1 MDVLE
6 VELVFRGIVRWIRR
20 KKGASTSD
28 GLCALRSV
36 SALSSGSGVKSENSD
51 SDSEPAVQVGEA

>member
-20 KKGASTSD
+20 KEGASD

-51 SDSEPAVQVGEA
+51 SEPAAQVGEA

>member
-20 KKGASTSD
+20 KKGASD
-28 GLCALRSV
+28 GLCALRSVTV

-51 SDSEPAVQVGEA
+51 SEPAVQVGEA

>member
-6 VELVFRGIVRWIRR
+6 VELVFRGIERWIRR
-20 KKGASTSD
+20 KKGASD
-28 GLCALRSV
+28 GLCARRSG

-51 SDSEPAVQVGEA
+51 SESEPTVQVGEA

>member
-20 KKGASTSD
+20 KKGASD
-28 GLCALRSV
+28 GLCALRSG
-36 SALSSGSGVKSENSD
+36 SALLCSTCGLGSQKRKLRLGAGGSSW
-51 SDSEPAVQVGEA
+51 

>member
-20 KKGASTSD
+20 KKGASD

-51 SDSEPAVQVGEA
+51 SESEPAVQVGEA

>member
-6 VELVFRGIVRWIRR
+6 VELVFRGIERWIRR
-20 KKGASTSD
+20 KKGASD
-28 GLCALRSV
+28 GLCALRSGPG
-36 SALSSGSGVKSENSD
+36 SALPAASGVKSEN